1 MPPITEASFR
11 LAFGLILG
19 SGLVMGF
26 ILRSRG
32 GYVRNNAVA
41 RQAEGRLFW
50 LRAVGALGYLPSI
63 FIYLSAPSLL
73 SWSHI
78 PLPASVRWIGAGI
91 ALSMM
96 VVLFWVFSTLGKNI
110 TDTVITRDGA
120 TLVTRGPYRLVRHPL
135 YTFGALAHLGLIVL
149 SSSWLL
155 LAWVGLLLLYI
166 GIRTPKE
173 ERNLI
178 ERFGDDYVRYAQRT
192 GRYLPKLTGARG

>member
-1 MPPITEASFR
+1 M
-11 LAFGLILG
+11 
-19 SGLVMGF
+19 
-26 ILRSRG
+26 
-32 GYVRNNAVA
+32 
-41 RQAEGRLFW
+41 
-50 LRAVGALGYLPSI
+50 GALGYLSSML
-63 FIYLSAPSLL
+63 IYLSAPTLL

-78 PLPASVRWIGAGI
+78 PLPAWMRWVGAGI

-96 VVLFWVFSTLGKNI
+96 VVLFWVFTALGKNI

-120 TLVTRGPYRLVRHPL
+120 TLVTRGPYRVVRHPL
-135 YTFGALAHLGLIVL
+135 YTCGALVHFALVVL
-149 SSSWLL
+149 SSSWFL

-192 GRYLPKLTGARG
+192 GRYFPKLIGARG